1 MMECLPLFIG
11 KISMKRR
18 HISYIL
24 VLNVALLLLAAPAP
38 EAAGLSVLRAG
49 ERHFAAGENTAAE
62 RAYHEAWSLLPRSP
76 EPALRL
82 VALYRDWGRPQ
93 EGLAALDAALRQGG
107 DPAELAEQRL
117 ALLAALEEW
126 GQLEDAARLR
136 LQVTPEAP
144 QVWDFL
150 TTSLLQQ
157 GKCDAARTAAMEWH
171 ASAPEDATA
180 QRVWSSLATTMEN
193 DLQLGQRLLRQRQWG
208 LAACVLERAVAA
220 DPTSAE
226 AQAWL
231 GEALDRLERPAE
243 SLPHLEQATVLA
255 PDAPLGWLLL
265 GMHRL
270 RAGDTQVARE
280 ALLQAQRL
288 DAGNPAPCLGMAAV
302 LAAESRYTEVGRWTE
317 AALERAPE
325 DVEVW
330 KAVARFYL
338 ERNLDLEKGALPV
351 AEGATRLAPTDA
363 EAWMLLGWARLL
375 AQDARQALAAL
386 DAATRLDDSLARAHH
401 LRGLALRAL
410 GREAEARQALTR
422 AEDLGYRERLSVG
435 ERQ

>member
-1 MMECLPLFIG
+1 
-11 KISMKRR
+11 
-18 HISYIL
+18 
-24 VLNVALLLLAAPAP
+24 
-38 EAAGLSVLRAG
+38 
-49 ERHFAAGENTAAE
+49 
-62 RAYHEAWSLLPRSP
+62 
-76 EPALRL
+76 
-82 VALYRDWGRPQ
+82 
-93 EGLAALDAALRQGG
+93 
-107 DPAELAEQRL
+107 
-117 ALLAALEEW
+117 
-126 GQLEDAARLR
+126 
-136 LQVTPEAP
+136 
-144 QVWDFL
+144 
-150 TTSLLQQ
+150 
-157 GKCDAARTAAMEWH
+157 
-171 ASAPEDATA
+171 
-180 QRVWSSLATTMEN
+180 
-193 DLQLGQRLLRQRQWG
+193 LLRQRQWG

-220 DPTSAE
+220 DPISAE

-243 SLPHLEQATVLA
+243 SLPHLERATVLA

-270 RAGDTQVARE
+270 RAGDTQAARE

-338 ERNLDLEKGALPV
+338 ERNLDPEKGALPA

-375 AQDARQALAAL
+375 AQDVQQALAAL
-386 DAATRLDDSLARAHH
+386 DTATRLDDSLAYAHH
-401 LRGLALRAL
+401 LCGLALRAL
-410 GREAEARQALTR
+410 GREAEARQVLIR
-422 AEDLGYRERLSVG
+422 AEDLGYRERLSAG